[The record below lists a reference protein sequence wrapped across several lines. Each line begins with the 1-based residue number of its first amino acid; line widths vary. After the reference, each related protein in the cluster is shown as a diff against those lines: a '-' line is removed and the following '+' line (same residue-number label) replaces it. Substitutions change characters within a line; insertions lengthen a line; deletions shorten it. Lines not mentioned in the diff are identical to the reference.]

1 MNKEDFEKYLK
12 DRYNNQ
18 IDWYRKK
25 ASYNKKVYQSLQTL
39 VIVFSVITPT
49 LVIIGEGWLRWLAVV
64 SSGIVAIGASLL
76 KAFKYHENWINFRTT
91 RETLGKEIH
100 YYNAKLFGYKE
111 AEDPEALFVE
121 RVEAVISRENT
132 LWIYVHKAKEEK
144 IEKRS

>member
-12 DRYNNQ
+12 DRYNKQ

-25 ASYNKKVYQSLQTL
+25 ASSSKKTYQSLQTIV
-39 VIVFSVITPT
+39 VIFSVITPT
-49 LVIIGEGWLRWLAVV
+49 LVIVGEGDLRWLAII
-64 SSGIVAIGASLL
+64 SSSIVAIGASLL
-76 KAFKYHENWINFRTT
+76 KTFKYHENWINYRTT

-111 AEDPEALFVE
+111 IEDPEALFVE

-132 LWIYVHKAKEEK
+132 LWIYVQKAKEEK
-144 IEKRS
+144 TEKRS